1 MIHVRN
7 AWHVACWAM
16 DLGIGVPQAMTIA
29 NDPIVLFRTPGGR
42 LAALEDRCVHRL
54 APLSLG
60 RCEGESL
67 RCMYHGL
74 RFDAGGACVEIPGQ
88 DRISAAVRVRAY
100 PVVERHSWIWV
111 WPGDPAKAD
120 PALIPQAVGFDDP
133 DYILGR
139 GQLDYAANAQLIHD
153 NLCDFTHLAFVHPA
167 SFGAD
172 EEWAR
177 TRPKVTPLP
186 RGVRFERWVRGQKG
200 ARSGGEAVDVWSS
213 YEYHVP
219 GILLMPTASYP
230 AGTADRLGDAPPPP
244 DLPATG
250 VTFTS
255 QAVTALTDD
264 TSRYFFSWGPHRA
277 HGDAALRDF
286 LMGLAGK
293 AFAEDKA
300 MIEAQQR
307 VIDRDPSRGPMPVG
321 FDKGVVLF
329 QRLVERLAREEMQAA
344 PRAASTPQGLEPV
357 R

>member
-16 DLGIGVPQAMTIA
+16 DLETAKPFAITIA
-29 NDPIVLFRTPGGR
+29 NDPLVIFRTDGGK
-42 LAALEDRCVHRL
+42 LVALEDRCVHRL

-67 RCMYHGL
+67 RCMYHGF
-74 RFDAGGACVEIPGQ
+74 RFATDGACVEIPGQ
-88 DRISAAVRVRAY
+88 DSIPSAARVRTY
-100 PVVERHSWIWV
+100 RVEERQSWIWV
-111 WPGDPAKAD
+111 WLGDPAKAD

-153 NLCDFTHLAFVHPA
+153 NLCDFTHLAFVHSA
-167 SFGAD
+167 SFGAN

-177 TRPKVTPLP
+177 TRPKVTQLP
-186 RGVRFERWVRGQKG
+186 RGIRFERWVRGQSG
-200 ARSGGEAVDVWSS
+200 MRSAGEPVDVWSS

-219 GILLMPTASYP
+219 GILLMPSASYA

-244 DLPATG
+244 DLPKTG

-255 QAVTALTDD
+255 QAVTALTDT
-264 TSRYFFSWGPHRA
+264 TSRYFFSWGPHRD
-277 HGDAALRDF
+277 HGDEALRDM
-286 LMGLAGK
+286 LMGLAGM
-293 AFAEDKA
+293 AFAEDKT

-307 VIDRDPSRGPMPVG
+307 VIDLDPSRRPMPAT

-329 QRLVERLAREEMQAA
+329 QRLVERLARDETGNDQAA
-344 PRAASTPQGLEPV
+344 SQAE
-357 R
+357 

>member
-1 MIHVRN
+1 MFHVRN

-16 DLGIGVPQAMTIA
+16 DLPTGQPLAVTMA
-29 NDPIVLFRTPGGR
+29 NAPIVIYRTASGR

-74 RFDAGGACVEIPGQ
+74 RFATDGRCVEIPGQ
-88 DRISAAVRVRAY
+88 DAIPATARVRAY
-100 PVVERHSWIWV
+100 PVSERHSWIWI
-111 WPGDPAKAD
+111 WLGDPALAD
-120 PALIPQAVGFDDP
+120 ESLIPPAVGFDDP

-139 GQLDYAANAQLIHD
+139 GQLDYAAQAQLIHD

-177 TRPKVTPLP
+177 TRPRITQLP
-186 RGVRFERWVRGQKG
+186 RGIRFERWVRGQAG
-200 ARSGGEAVDVWSS
+200 MRSGGQKVDVWSS

-230 AGTADRLGDAPPPP
+230 AGTADALGDAPPPP
-244 DLPATG
+244 DMPCTG

-255 QAVTALTDD
+255 QAVTALNDD
-264 TSRYFFSWGPHRA
+264 TSRYFFSWGPHRD
-277 HGDAALRDF
+277 HGDAALRDM
-286 LMGLAGK
+286 LMGLAGM

-300 MIEAQQR
+300 MIEAQQK
-307 VIDRDPSRGPMPVG
+307 VIDLDPSRRVMPTT
-321 FDKGVVLF
+321 FDKGVVLY
-329 QRLVERLAREEMQAA
+329 QRLVERLAREEAQAA
-344 PRAASTPQGLEPV
+344 SQAA
-357 R
+357 

>member
-16 DLGIGVPQAMTIA
+16 DLETAKPFAITIA
-29 NDPIVLFRTPGGR
+29 NDPLVIFRTDGGK
-42 LAALEDRCVHRL
+42 LVALEDRCVHRL

-67 RCMYHGL
+67 RCMYHGF
-74 RFDAGGACVEIPGQ
+74 RFATDGACVEIPGQ
-88 DRISAAVRVRAY
+88 DSIPSAARVRAY
-100 PVVERHSWIWV
+100 RVEERHSWIWV
-111 WPGDPAKAD
+111 WLGDPAKAD

-153 NLCDFTHLAFVHPA
+153 NLCDFTHLAFVHSA
-167 SFGAD
+167 SFGAN

-177 TRPKVTPLP
+177 TRPRTTQLP
-186 RGVRFERWVRGQKG
+186 RGMRFERWVRGQSG
-200 ARSGGEAVDVWSS
+200 MRSAGEPIDVWSS

-219 GILLMPTASYP
+219 GILLMPSASYA

-244 DLPATG
+244 DLPKTG

-255 QAVTALTDD
+255 QAVTALTDT
-264 TSRYFFSWGPHRA
+264 TSRYFFSWGPHRD
-277 HGDAALRDF
+277 HGDEALRDM
-286 LMGLAGK
+286 LMGLAGM
-293 AFAEDKA
+293 AFAEDKT

-307 VIDRDPSRGPMPVG
+307 VIDLDPSRRPMPAT

-329 QRLVERLAREEMQAA
+329 QRLVERLARDETGNDQAA
-344 PRAASTPQGLEPV
+344 SQAE
-357 R
+357 

>member
-16 DLGIGVPQAMTIA
+16 DLETAKPFAITIA
-29 NDPIVLFRTPGGR
+29 NDPLVIFRTEGGK
-42 LAALEDRCVHRL
+42 LVALEDRCVHRL

-67 RCMYHGL
+67 RCMYHGF
-74 RFDAGGACVEIPGQ
+74 RFATDGACVEIPGQ
-88 DRISAAVRVRAY
+88 DSIPSAARVRAY
-100 PVVERHSWIWV
+100 RVEERHSWIWV
-111 WPGDPAKAD
+111 WLGDPAKAD

-153 NLCDFTHLAFVHPA
+153 NLCDFTHLAFVHSA
-167 SFGAD
+167 SFGAN

-177 TRPKVTPLP
+177 TRPRVTQLP
-186 RGVRFERWVRGQKG
+186 RGIRFERWVRGQSG
-200 ARSGGEAVDVWSS
+200 MRSAGEPVDVWSS

-219 GILLMPTASYP
+219 GILLMPSASYA

-244 DLPATG
+244 DLPRTG

-255 QAVTALTDD
+255 QAVTALTDT
-264 TSRYFFSWGPHRA
+264 TSRYFFSWGPHRD
-277 HGDAALRDF
+277 HGDEALRDM
-286 LMGLAGK
+286 LMGLADM
-293 AFAEDKA
+293 AFAEDKT

-307 VIDRDPSRGPMPVG
+307 VIDLDPSRRPMPAT

-329 QRLVERLAREEMQAA
+329 QRLVERLARDETGNDQAA
-344 PRAASTPQGLEPV
+344 SQAE
-357 R
+357 

>member
-16 DLGIGVPQAMTIA
+16 DLQVAKPFALTMAG
-29 NDPIVLFRTPGGR
+29 DPVVIFRTEGGR
-42 LAALEDRCVHRL
+42 LVALEDRCVHRL

-67 RCMYHGL
+67 RCMYHGF
-74 RFDAGGACVEIPGQ
+74 RFAADGTCVEIPGQ
-88 DRISAAVRVRAY
+88 DMIPASARVRSY
-100 PVVERHSWIWV
+100 PVQERHSWIWV
-111 WPGDPAKAD
+111 WLGDPAKAD

-177 TRPKVTPLP
+177 TRPKVTQLP
-186 RGVRFERWVRGQKG
+186 RGVRFERWVRNQSGG
-200 ARSGGEAVDVWSS
+200 RSGPERVDVWSC
-213 YEYHVP
+213 YEYHAP

-230 AGTADRLGDAPPPP
+230 VGTADRLGDAPPPP
-244 DLPATG
+244 DLPKRG

-255 QAVTALTDD
+255 QAVTALTDT
-264 TSRYFFSWGPHRA
+264 TSRYFFSWGPHRD
-277 HGDAALRDF
+277 HGDEALRDL
-286 LMGLAGK
+286 LMGLAAK
-293 AFAEDKA
+293 AFAEDKT

-307 VIDRDPSRGPMPVG
+307 VIDIDPSRSPMPAT
-321 FDKGVVLF
+321 FDKGVVLY
-329 QRLVERLAREEMQAA
+329 QRLVERLAREEALEAA
-344 PRAASTPQGLEPV
+344 G
-357 R
+357 

>member
-16 DLGIGVPQAMTIA
+16 DLETAKPFAITIA
-29 NDPIVLFRTPGGR
+29 NDPLVIFRTEGGK
-42 LAALEDRCVHRL
+42 LVALEDRCVHRL

-67 RCMYHGL
+67 RCMYHGF
-74 RFDAGGACVEIPGQ
+74 RFATDGACVEIPGQ
-88 DRISAAVRVRAY
+88 DSIPSAARVRAY
-100 PVVERHSWIWV
+100 RVEERHSWIWV
-111 WPGDPAKAD
+111 WLGDPAKAD

-153 NLCDFTHLAFVHPA
+153 NLCDFTHLAFVHSA
-167 SFGAD
+167 SFGAN

-177 TRPKVTPLP
+177 TRPKVTQLP
-186 RGVRFERWVRGQKG
+186 RGIRFERWVRGQSG
-200 ARSGGEAVDVWSS
+200 MRSAGEPVDVWSS

-219 GILLMPTASYP
+219 GILLMPSASYP

-244 DLPATG
+244 DLPKTG

-255 QAVTALTDD
+255 QAVTALTDT
-264 TSRYFFSWGPHRA
+264 TSRYFFSWGPHRD
-277 HGDAALRDF
+277 HGDGALRDM
-286 LMGLAGK
+286 LMGLAGM
-293 AFAEDKA
+293 AFAEDKT

-307 VIDRDPSRGPMPVG
+307 VIDLDPSRRPMPAT

-329 QRLVERLAREEMQAA
+329 QRLVERLARDETGNDQAA
-344 PRAASTPQGLEPV
+344 SQAE
-357 R
+357 

>member
-1 MIHVRN
+1 MLHVRN
-7 AWHVACWAM
+7 AWHVACWSM
-16 DLGIGVPQAMTIA
+16 DLAETTPFAITVAG
-29 NDPIVLFRTPGGR
+29 DPIVIFRSESGM

-60 RCEGESL
+60 RCEGETL

-74 RFDAGGACVEIPGQ
+74 RFAADGACVEIPGQ
-88 DRISAAVRVRAY
+88 ETIPATARVRAY

-120 PALIPQAVGFDDP
+120 PALIPPAVGFDDP

-139 GQLDYAANAQLIHD
+139 GQLDYQANAQLIHD
-153 NLCDFTHLAFVHPA
+153 NLCDFTHLSFVHPA

-172 EEWAR
+172 AEWAN

-186 RGVRFERWVRGQKG
+186 RGIRFERWVRAQ
-200 ARSGGEAVDVWSS
+200 SGGRSRGGPVDVWSS

-219 GILLMPTASYP
+219 GVLLMPTASFP
-230 AGTADRLGDAPPPP
+230 VGTADRLGDAPPPP
-244 DLPATG
+244 DLPRTG

-255 QAVTALTDD
+255 QAVTALTDR
-264 TSRYFFSWGPHRA
+264 TSRYFFSWGPHRD
-277 HGDAALRDF
+277 HGDEALRDV
-286 LMGLAGK
+286 LMGLADK
-293 AFAEDKA
+293 AFAEDKT

-307 VIDRDPSRGPMPVG
+307 VIDLDPARRAMPAT
-321 FDKGVVLF
+321 FDKGVVLY
-329 QRLVERLAREEMQAA
+329 QRLVERLAREEQPA
-344 PRAASTPQGLEPV
+344 RV

>member
-16 DLGIGVPQAMTIA
+16 DLETAKPFAITIA
-29 NDPIVLFRTPGGR
+29 NDPLVIFRTEGGK
-42 LAALEDRCVHRL
+42 LVALEDRCVHRL

-67 RCMYHGL
+67 RCMYHGF
-74 RFDAGGACVEIPGQ
+74 RFATDGACVEIPGQ
-88 DRISAAVRVRAY
+88 DSIPSAARVRAY
-100 PVVERHSWIWV
+100 RVEERHSWIWV
-111 WPGDPAKAD
+111 WLGDPAKAD

-153 NLCDFTHLAFVHPA
+153 NLCDFTHLAFVHSA
-167 SFGAD
+167 SFGAN
-172 EEWAR
+172 EEWAH
-177 TRPKVTPLP
+177 TRPRVTQLP
-186 RGVRFERWVRGQKG
+186 RGIRFERWVRGQSG
-200 ARSGGEAVDVWSS
+200 MRSAGEPVDVWSS

-219 GILLMPTASYP
+219 GILLMPSASYA

-244 DLPATG
+244 DLPRTG

-255 QAVTALTDD
+255 QAVTALTDT
-264 TSRYFFSWGPHRA
+264 TSRYFFSWGPHRDQ
-277 HGDAALRDF
+277 GDEALRDM
-286 LMGLAGK
+286 LMGLADM
-293 AFAEDKA
+293 AFAEDKT

-307 VIDRDPSRGPMPVG
+307 VIDLDPSRRPMPAT

-329 QRLVERLAREEMQAA
+329 QRLVERLARDETGNDQAA
-344 PRAASTPQGLEPV
+344 SQAE
-357 R
+357 